1 MEKEIII
8 GVVIVVIIFVIAK
21 MRRKDE
27 WDIFERRDKTNDKV
41 LYRFGVNRKTG
52 ERRILER

>member
-8 GVVIVVIIFVIAK
+8 GIVIAIIIFIIFK
-21 MRRKDE
+21 IKKKDE

-41 LYRFGVNRKTG
+41 LYKFGINRRTG
-52 ERRILER
+52 EKRRFE